1 MSTVKKFAL
10 GLLPMIVFAVAPAL
24 LSAQDSMSKQDSMA
38 KQDTMDK
45 GGKMAKMSATGCLMQ
60 GASKDGYYLKG
71 EDGKTYE
78 LWGNKTL
85 SAHVN
90 HKVTVSGMEQKMPEA
105 KEQAKETKEKSEAGG
120 QPQTDLKVTHVKMV
134 SESCS

>member
-1 MSTVKKFAL
+1 MSTLKKMAAL
-10 GLLPMIVFAVAPAL
+10 LAPLVMFGLLPVL
-24 LSAQDSMSKQDSMA
+24 LSAQDSMSKQDS
-38 KQDTMDK
+38 MDK

-60 GASKDGYYLKG
+60 GTSPDGYYLKG
-71 EDGKTYE
+71 DDGKTYE

-90 HKVTVSGMEQKMPEA
+90 HKVTVSGMEEKMPEA

-134 SESCS
+134 SKSCS